1 MVLESWGPTGLGL
14 REYFR
19 LVAEACGCSGEVFS
33 VQHEP
38 PFSGYLPLE
47 TRVPA
52 FPEVDV
58 ALLWDERTGWS
69 TALETRTN
77 ELVVLSYLDTGLV
90 PSPEA
95 VAEFASNPG
104 SGSAS
109 PTAEPAG
116 EDVHALLAEYAVAGL
131 RPLAG

>member
-1 MVLESWGPTGLGL
+1 MVLESWGRTALGL
-14 REYFR
+14 HEYLR
-19 LVAEACGCSGEVFS
+19 QVAEACGCSGEAFS

-38 PFSGYLPLE
+38 QFSGYLPLE

-58 ALLWDERTGWS
+58 ALVWDERTGWS
-69 TALETRTN
+69 AVLETTTN
-77 ELVVLSYLDTGLV
+77 ELVTLTYLTTELV
-90 PSPEA
+90 PAPA
-95 VAEFASNPG
+95 VVAAFASNPG
-104 SGSAS
+104 SGATS
-109 PTAEPAG
+109 PVEPAG